1 MATPELKR
9 VGGFDLLSQ
18 SARDRLRARV
28 TEANGDID
36 SVKEEIRAKLDDHDT
51 STAVGASGGQH
62 LTQAERAFYV
72 AQMDY
77 LEALRKA
84 QEPDD
89 APQKGGFFE
98 RFKGALRGSRA
109 AT

>member
-1 MATPELKR
+1 MAAPELKR
-9 VGGFDLLSQ
+9 VGGYDLLSQ

-28 TEANGDID
+28 TEAHGDID
-36 SVKEEIRAKLDDHDT
+36 SIKKEIRAKLDDHDS
-51 STAVGASGGQH
+51 STAATNGGQH

-84 QEPDD
+84 QETDD
-89 APQKGGFFE
+89 EPQKGGFFE
-98 RFKGALRGSRA
+98 RFKGAFRGTGAS
-109 AT
+109 T